1 MAFDYSLRFTGQ
13 DDLSGILGKVKKEIK
28 DMGKEASNVE
38 LVDKAMGKII
48 TSSGKLNTK
57 VKQTSAL
64 LAEMKFDGDHNA
76 AQFLNIAKA
85 AGEAKDAIGDTQAM
99 IKFFADDRR
108 WLNTTVQG
116 FQALAGVGSIAAG
129 AMSLFGVESE
139 NATRA
144 IQGCQTALSILN
156 GITTVANLLDKEG
169 YLMTAKKVL
178 GLQAEAAAETKVT
191 TTTNAATASQIR
203 FNAAVLANPYV
214 IAAAALAALVTGL
227 VAWSRAM
234 SDADEKLIQI
244 KEDAENHK
252 SAVESQNQTLSEN
265 ITKFRTLQD
274 QWNSLG
280 NDLKAKKKFVVDN
293 KEEFKNLGYEVNTVS
308 DAEDVLVKNSN
319 LVIAGMRYRADATAA
334 QIEMVQ
340 NLKKEY
346 DKLAT
351 IEEKISKGEALSQE
365 ELADLNIKD
374 PSKDKR
380 LQGADYSYAGL
391 GSLWGSYGTYRV
403 KPEYQAEIVEEG
415 YDAAEKRAHERNKKL
430 EKRLEKDQEELA
442 KIPHYDP
449 YSSMKGGSGGS
460 RTGGSRTG
468 GSRNTPSPKN
478 DKVEEDKKQTLGLM
492 GKLEKKISEGK
503 ETLKYLTDE
512 TSIKNKVAEI
522 VKDEKDLEALRIR
535 VGLEV
540 DPKEEEAKKSAE
552 QAAKTYQDNMDKA
565 FEEYVK
571 LDIAY
576 SSRPSVDPTSGLS
589 PFQKAMGEFVDRN
602 TLQGIET
609 MINYNA
615 DLIDKFETLAQVL
628 EKNKATSTDMYKNI
642 IEWIKKLKEEQ
653 KDLRGEGVAITETN
667 KKLDLQQKKFNG
679 IVESVQ
685 NVGDA
690 FSTLG
695 QMTEDKGI
703 NAAGIVAQAIAQL
716 ALSYAFAVSK
726 AGKELGWV
734 GWLVAGTSGLA
745 TLIAMTAQIHSL
757 TGYASGGIISGGS
770 SYGDQI
776 LARVNAG
783 EMVLNRKQQSNL
795 FRAIESGDIGAGQTV
810 LVPEFKIKGSDL
822 YGTLRNFSKSV
833 GKTGKVTGI
842 R

>member
-13 DDLSGILGKVKKEIK
+13 DDLSGVLGKVKKEIK

-57 VKQTSAL
+57 VRQTSAL

-76 AQFLNIAKA
+76 AQFLSMAKA

-252 SAVESQNQTLSEN
+252 SAVESQNQTLAEN

-274 QWNSLG
+274 RWNSLG
-280 NDLKAKKKFVVDN
+280 NDLNAKKKFVVDN

-374 PSKDKR
+374 PQKDKR
-380 LQGADYSYAGL
+380 LQGAAYSHAGL

-403 KPEYQAEIVEEG
+403 KPEYQTEIIDAG

-430 EKRLEKDQEELA
+430 EKRLQKDQEELA
-442 KIPHYDP
+442 KIPHYNP
-449 YSSMKGGSGGS
+449 YSSMKGGSGRSGS
-460 RTGGSRTG
+460 STRGRGSS
-468 GSRNTPSPKN
+468 GSSSGSSGSGSSTNN
-478 DKVEEDKKQTLGLM
+478 DKKGLINDY
-492 GKLEKKISEGK
+492 EKKIQELK
-503 ETLKYLTDE
+503 EKVNSAE
-512 TSIKNKVAEI
+512 T
-522 VKDEKDLEALRIR
+522 EKDLAEAVKELNDKEKEFTDFKIR

-540 DPKEEEAKKSAE
+540 DPELKNKEEAEKKAKE
-552 QAAKTYQDNMDKA
+552 QAETLYENFQNTMNEVAGRYSIGTFDKLIGDNPFNTNSLEGLRRMIDATEGSLQKLKKQKKEFEDAGNEGSEAYQK
-565 FEEYVK
+565 
-571 LDIAY
+571 I
-576 SSRPSVDPTSGLS
+576 
-589 PFQKAMGEFVDRN
+589 
-602 TLQGIET
+602 
-609 MINYNA
+609 
-615 DLIDKFETLAQVL
+615 IDKIKELEEELAKLGILVI
-628 EKNKATSTDMYKNI
+628 KTSEEDEALKRRKKQ
-642 IEWIKKLKEEQ
+642 IE
-653 KDLRGEGVAITETN
+653 AI
-667 KKLDLQQKKFNG
+667 
-679 IVESVQ
+679 
-685 NVGDA
+685 GDSFA
-690 FSTLG
+690 ALGSIMSSLG
-695 QMTEDKGI
+695 QMTDDKAL
-703 NAAGIVAQAIAQL
+703 NAGAIIAQAIATYIL
-716 ALSYAFAVSK
+716 GWSEATAK
-726 AGKELGWV
+726 AAAAGPLGWV
-734 GWLVAGTSGLA
+734 AFGLSTA
-745 TLIAMTAQIHSL
+745 AQLAAMIAQIHSL
-757 TGYASGGIISGGS
+757 SGYASGGIISGGS
-770 SYGDQI
+770 YYGDQI

-795 FRAIESGDIGAGQTV
+795 FRAIESGNIGAGQTV